1 VKNHSGMGALA
12 LVSLL
17 ASPAAFAHEG
27 HIHTLRGT
35 VAGFH
40 ADTHTLEITTTAGKK
55 ETVAVAETTKYVRG
69 TATTTS
75 ANLKP
80 GIRVVVSYKE
90 EGGTKTAIEVKIG
103 ATTGNKTPATGAGP
117 PPPKPSSS
125 PRS

>member
-1 VKNHSGMGALA
+1 MKNHSGMSALA

-17 ASPAAFAHEG
+17 ASPAAFAHER
-27 HIHTLRGT
+27 HIHTLMGT

-40 ADTHTLEITTTAGKK
+40 ADSHTLEVTTTAGKR

-69 TATTTS
+69 NATTTS

-90 EGGTKTAIEVKIG
+90 EGGTKTATEVKIG
-103 ATTGNKTPATGAGP
+103 ATTGNKTPAPGAAP
-117 PPPKPSSS
+117 PALKPSSS